1 METKKY
7 YAITTSMKFEKTVLV
22 PVNQV
27 EDIDDAIDL
36 VDSGVEVARIML
48 LDQDAECET
57 IASSYADADGILNLT
72 DADAEGYKIINN
84 ENEEESDN
92 E

>member
-22 PVNQV
+22 PVDQV
-27 EDIDDAIDL
+27 EDIDEAIDL
-36 VDSGVEVARIML
+36 VNGEVEVSSIDL
-48 LDQDAECET
+48 LGQDAEGET
-57 IASSYADADGILNLT
+57 IACSYADADGILNLS
-72 DADAEGYKIINN
+72 DSDAEYYQIINN
-84 ENEEESDN
+84 ENEEEGDN